1 MFLSKYLNKF
11 YYEQV
16 LDNYDDDY
24 LNTLDEDN
32 FIKIYH
38 LFQKYNFYFI
48 EDIILNYLELFTLDS
63 TEVEEGI
70 MKLKDKLGDNFV
82 NIIGNNMIYLTEII

>member
-1 MFLSKYLNKF
+1 MFLSKYLNEF

-16 LDNYDDDY
+16 LDNYDNDY

-38 LFQKYNFYFI
+38 LFQKYHFYFI